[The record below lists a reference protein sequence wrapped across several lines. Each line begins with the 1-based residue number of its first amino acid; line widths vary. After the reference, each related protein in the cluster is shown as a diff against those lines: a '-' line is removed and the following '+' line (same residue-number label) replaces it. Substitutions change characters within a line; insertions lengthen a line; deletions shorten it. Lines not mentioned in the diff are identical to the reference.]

1 MTAKDNSEK
10 ITSLE
15 NKLRAVY
22 AELQTGGTNI
32 ASFNSDTEFSAAMA
46 AIYQARAFER
56 IADELAGIRAEL
68 RNLNRE

>member
-1 MTAKDNSEK
+1 
-10 ITSLE
+10 
-15 NKLRAVY
+15 
-22 AELQTGGTNI
+22 
-32 ASFNSDTEFSAAMA
+32 MA